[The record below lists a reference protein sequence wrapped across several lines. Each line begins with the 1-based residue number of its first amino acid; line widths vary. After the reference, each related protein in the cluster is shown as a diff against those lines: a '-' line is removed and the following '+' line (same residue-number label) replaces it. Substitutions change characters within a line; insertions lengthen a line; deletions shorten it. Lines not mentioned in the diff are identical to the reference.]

1 MQPKSSLVQEGES
14 GQQWD
19 LNQEHAESPD
29 HLELHEYM
37 NLHVKIENDYIKD
50 AEAPVTGERITF

>member
-1 MQPKSSLVQEGES
+1 MQQKSSLVQEGES

-19 LNQEHAESPD
+19 LNQKHAESPD

-37 NLHVKIENDYIKD
+37 NMRLKIKNDYYRMQKLQ
-50 AEAPVTGERITF
+50 